1 MTTDR
6 ARARPFASSADLAE
20 KQRTL
25 EILAEGVYALT
36 AEGDPNVGAIEGEDF
51 LVCFEALA
59 TPVAAR
65 EWLTRLRE
73 HTDKPVRY
81 LVLSHYHAVRV
92 LGASAFD
99 ADVIVAHDNTRALIA
114 ERGSQDWES
123 EYGRMPRLFKRPES
137 IPGLT
142 WPTATFSDTF
152 TIDLG
157 GGRGDLVLRYCGLG
171 HTEGDIVAWL
181 PEPRIVFAGDLVESQ
196 AALYTG
202 DAYHR
207 EWSETTLDRVA
218 ALGAET
224 LVGGR
229 GKVATGAEAVSAAI
243 DQTRHFL
250 NVLRREVG
258 AVHER
263 GGTLREAFQA
273 AHAALVD
280 RYGRWPIFEH
290 CLPFDVSRFWDEL
303 DGVRRPRIWTAQ
315 RDREVWDQ
323 LQGGAS

>member
-1 MTTDR
+1 MSR
-6 ARARPFASSADLAE
+6 KAFASSADLGE
-20 KQRTL
+20 KEQTL
-25 EILAEGVYALT
+25 EVLADGVYALT

-65 EWLTRLRE
+65 DWLATLRE
-73 HTDKPVRY
+73 HTGKPVRY

-99 ADVIVAHDNTRALIA
+99 ADVIVAHENTRALVA
-114 ERGSQDWES
+114 ERGKQDWES
-123 EYGRMPRLFKRPES
+123 EFGRMPRLAKQADS
-137 IPGLT
+137 VPGLT
-142 WPTATFSDTF
+142 WPTLTFSDRL

-157 GGRGDLVLRYCGLG
+157 GDRGDLVLQYCGRG

-181 PEPRIVFAGDLVESQ
+181 PRHRILFAGDLVEAQ

-202 DAYHR
+202 DAFHR
-207 EWSETTLDRVA
+207 EWAEGTLDRVRA
-218 ALGAET
+218 FGADA

-229 GKVATGAEAVSAAI
+229 GAVSRGREAVEEAI
-243 DQTRHFL
+243 EQTRHFL
-250 NVLRREVG
+250 RVMIDEVG
-258 AVHER
+258 AVHAR
-263 GGTLREAFQA
+263 GGTLKDAFERT
-273 AHAALVD
+273 HAALRG

-290 CLPFDVSRFWDEL
+290 CLPFDVSRLWDEL
-303 DGVRRPRIWTAQ
+303 SGIERPVIWTAA

-323 LQGGAS
+323 LQG